1 MALSHTGTVEIRT
14 ERLLLRRFTPDDA
27 QAMYLGWASDPAVT
41 EYLTWDP
48 HDSPA
53 STRALLEMWCAEYDK
68 PDYYN
73 WAIEF
78 GGEVVGNISVVR
90 ISEQNEYAEIGYCL
104 SQRCWGKGIMPEAFS
119 AVIDHLF
126 GRVGFHRICAEHD
139 DHNPK
144 SGRVMIK
151 CGLKLEGRRREA
163 WHHRNGEWHDLVCY
177 ATVRDDW
184 REKWL
189 GRCKG

>member
-14 ERLLLRRFTPDDA
+14 ERLLLRRFTLDDA
-27 QAMYLGWASDPAVT
+27 QAMYSGWASDPAVT
-41 EYLTWDP
+41 DYLTWDP

-78 GGEVVGNISVVR
+78 GGEVVGNISVAR
-90 ISEQNEYAEIGYCL
+90 ISERNEYAEIGYCL
-104 SQRCWGKGIMPEAFS
+104 SQRCWGKGIMPEAFR

-139 DHNPK
+139 EHNPK

-177 ATVRDDW
+177 AIVRGDW